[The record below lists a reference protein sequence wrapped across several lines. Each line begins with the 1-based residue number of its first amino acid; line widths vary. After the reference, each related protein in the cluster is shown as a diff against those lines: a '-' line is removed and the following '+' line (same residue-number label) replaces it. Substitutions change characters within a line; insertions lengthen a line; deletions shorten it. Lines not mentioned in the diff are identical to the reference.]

1 MHTEHRQG
9 FTLIELLVV
18 IAIIAILAAILF
30 PVFARAR
37 ESARRTACVSNLKQ
51 VGVGLTLYLNENG
64 RMPEVTN
71 MPSLHL
77 NDLPVISDV
86 LETGSREVF
95 RCPADD
101 QGVFESE
108 RSSYEWNVHMNGQSR
123 SPIPGLV
130 APAMWDYEPF
140 HGEEG
145 LQNSRNVLYLD
156 MHIEGL

>member
-1 MHTEHRQG
+1 M
-9 FTLIELLVV
+9 LIV
-18 IAIIAILAAILF
+18 IGVLAVLAALLL
-30 PVFARAR
+30 PALSAARR
-37 ESARRTACVSNLKQ
+37 SARRVACVSNLKQ
-51 VGVGLTLYLNENG
+51 VGVGLTLYLNENE

-86 LETGSREVF
+86 LDAGSREVF

-108 RSSYEWNVHMNGQSR
+108 RSSYEWNVHLNGQSR
-123 SPIPGLV
+123 SPIPGLI

-140 HGEEG
+140 HGEEDKP
-145 LQNSRNVLYLD
+145 NARNVLYVD
-156 MHIEGL
+156 MHAEGL